1 MAGHNKWS
9 SIKHK
14 KGAKDAKRSRVW
26 TKITKEVTVA
36 ARLGGGDMDGNP
48 RLRSAVTAARAA
60 NMPKDN
66 IERAIKKGTGE
77 LEGVNYEEVT
87 YEGYGPE
94 GVALMVDALTDNT
107 NRTVSE
113 VRSVF
118 NKRGGNMGAPGAV
131 AWMFEQKGLIR
142 VESADGLSFD
152 VIFERAVE
160 AGAEDVED
168 TGEGDYLVTTARTDL
183 YDVSSQLEASGLTLS
198 EAKLGQV
205 PTNVVELS
213 DVNVATKVMQL
224 VEGLE
229 DCDDVQTVWANFDVS
244 ESVATALEA
253 S

>member
-9 SIKHK
+9 SIKHR
-14 KGAKDAKRSRVW
+14 KGAKDAKRSRIW
-26 TKITKEVTVA
+26 TKITREITVA
-36 ARLGGGDMDGNP
+36 ARLGGGDLDGNP
-48 RLRSAVTAARAA
+48 RLRSAVTAARGA

-66 IERAIKKGTGE
+66 IERAVKKGTGE
-77 LEGVNYEEVT
+77 LEGVSYEEVT

-118 NKRGGNMGAPGAV
+118 NKRDGNMGTPGAV
-131 AWMFEQKGLIR
+131 AWMFEQKGHIS
-142 VESADGLSFD
+142 VQAKDGLGFD
-152 VIFERAVE
+152 DLFERAVE

-168 TGEGDYLVTTARTDL
+168 SGEGLFLVTTARTEL
-183 YDVSSQLEASGLTLS
+183 YEVSSQLEAAGLELA
-198 EAKLGQV
+198 EAKLAQV
-205 PTNVVELS
+205 PTNVVELT
-213 DVNVATKVMQL
+213 DIELATKVLRL

-229 DCDDVQTVWANFDVS
+229 DCDDVQTVWANFDIS
-244 ESVATALEA
+244 EDVAAALEA